1 MIVNPANSGNAGESL
16 HPFFD
21 DINGSGDTYLDI
33 TGTAE
38 EIDAAYNLSLKDDTT
53 ISIGLCGTPN
63 YGEQAVLFAML
74 QDPKTVY
81 PNRWVFNAPTVYT
94 RDGNL
99 GYGGPNFTVEK
110 TSATSLR
117 ISTTASWAVFYK
129 DDSIYTRYAVKF

>member
-38 EIDAAYNLSLKDDTT
+38 EIDAAYNLSLKADAT
-53 ISIGLCGTPN
+53 ISIGLCDTPN

-74 QDPKTVY
+74 QDPKTFY
-81 PNRWVFNAPTVYT
+81 PNRWVFSSSTVYT

-99 GYGGPNFTVEK
+99 AYGGLTFTVEK

-117 ISTTASWAVFYK
+117 ISTTASWVVFYK
-129 DDSIYTRYAVKF
+129 DDSIHTRYAVKF

>member
-21 DINGSGDTYLDI
+21 DVIGSGDTYLDI

-53 ISIGLCGTPN
+53 ISIGFCSTPS
-63 YGEQAVLFAML
+63 YGRRAVLFAML

-81 PNRWVFNAPTVYT
+81 PNRWVFDAPTVYT
-94 RDGNL
+94 LDGYL
-99 GYGGPNFTVEK
+99 GYGVPNFTVEK

-129 DDSIYTRYAVKF
+129 GDSIYTRYAVKF